1 MNCRKARQNLFGY
14 FKQELSL
21 EETTQVKTHLDVCP
35 DCATEAKEIEEM
47 NLLLT
52 GGLENFLPSTNFNEK
67 LLLKVQAISSDAKVS
82 YRRRWWEKLLQ
93 EGFPSVKLRWA
104 LVGAVSVMMIA
115 FITTFIQKRS
125 SIGPESLSQNA
136 PQMESQNIASSDNI
150 EDSSYQKVIEE
161 LSESG
166 SIGVKSAPV
175 RNKTFVIDNFGF
187 STNRGEDGRT
197 RPEDFYKRFVIEKR
211 QYLPVEGRTRNRY
224 VLPVVSTQPAS
235 EKTDY

>member
-14 FKQELSL
+14 FKHELSL
-21 EETTQVKTHLDVCP
+21 EETTQIKAHLDVCP
-35 DCATEAKEIEEM
+35 DCANEVKEIEEM

-52 GGLENFLPSTNFNEK
+52 GGLENFIPSANFNEK
-67 LLLKVQAISSDAKVS
+67 LMLKVRAISSEAKVS

-104 LVGAVSVMMIA
+104 LVGAVSVVMIA
-115 FITTFIQKRS
+115 LITTFIQKRS
-125 SIGPESLSQNA
+125 LTGPEYLSQNA

-150 EDSSYQKVIEE
+150 EDSSYQKLLEE

-166 SIGVKSAPV
+166 SVKAKSSPV

-197 RPEDFYKRFVIEKR
+197 RLGDLNRRFIIER
-211 QYLPVEGRTRNRY
+211 SSYPALGEGGRNRY

-235 EKTDY
+235 EKIDY

>member
-21 EETTQVKTHLDVCP
+21 EETAQVKAHLDICP

-47 NLLLT
+47 SLLLT
-52 GGLENFLPSTNFNEK
+52 GGLENFLPSADLNEK
-67 LLLKVQAISSDAKVS
+67 LLSKIHAISSEAKVS

-115 FITTFIQKRS
+115 LITMFIQKRS
-125 SIGPESLSQNA
+125 STGPESLSQNA
-136 PQMESQNIASSDNI
+136 PQMESQNMASSDNI
-150 EDSSYQKVIEE
+150 EDSSYQKVLEE

-166 SIGVKSAPV
+166 SIKAKSSPV

-187 STNRGEDGRT
+187 STNRREDGRT

-211 QYLPVEGRTRNRY
+211 QYLPVDGRTGNRY
-224 VLPVVSTQPAS
+224 VLPVVSTQTAS
-235 EKTDY
+235 EKIDY